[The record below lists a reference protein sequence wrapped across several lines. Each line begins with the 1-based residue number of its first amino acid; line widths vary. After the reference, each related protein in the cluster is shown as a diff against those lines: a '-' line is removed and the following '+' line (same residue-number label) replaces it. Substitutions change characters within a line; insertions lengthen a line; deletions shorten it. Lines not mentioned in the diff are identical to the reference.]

1 MLMKEVPSLSRWWN
15 VSEKKSYRTR
25 DIDNRRFAFYEC
37 VRAYGPAYYRKT
49 YDAMSSI
56 SLQLAYTHRKSSSA
70 YEFKCFVLTVLLI
83 RASSSLRCE
92 TNKFNAKEKK
102 NHIKSVYWPFHTLC
116 LPLYSVRLLWKF
128 WNSKASIS
136 LNHAPTKSN
145 HSPYANQR
153 MDHLLNGF
161 SLKFDADFD
170 SYTHS
175 LGLEF
180 IDGFSFAINFTNFHI
195 SFSSMSLVDFQW
207 SEKNCK
213 ILLIVANL

>member
-70 YEFKCFVLTVLLI
+70 YEFKCFVTTVLLI

-92 TNKFNAKEKK
+92 TNKFNAKEIK

-116 LPLYSVRLLWKF
+116 LPSCLVRLLWKF

-145 HSPYANQR
+145 HSTYANQR
-153 MDHLLNGF
+153 MDHLLNWF

-170 SYTHS
+170 ADFASCTHS
-175 LGLEF
+175 LGFEF
-180 IDGFSFAINFTNFHI
+180 IDGFSFPIYLTNFHI
-195 SFSSMSLVDFQW
+195 SFSSMNLVDFQW
-207 SEKNCK
+207 SKKTAKYC
-213 ILLIVANL
+213 